1 MLNREET
8 RGPGHTNENVA
19 TILVVEDETA
29 LRELV
34 RHSLQ
39 KRNYG
44 VIEAKNGDEGV
55 EVFRK
60 HSKKIQLVI
69 SDLAMPGMDGL
80 ECRNRILAMEPHVR
94 FLFIS
99 GFPDRIVDRHNE
111 LLEGC
116 EFLAKPFRLEQ
127 LTEKVSRMLSKDAAA

>member
-1 MLNREET
+1 MLNLEET
-8 RGPGHTNENVA
+8 RGPVRMNENVA

-34 RHSLQ
+34 RHTLLR
-39 KRNYG
+39 RNYG
-44 VIEAKNGDEGV
+44 VVEAKNGEEGV

-60 HSKKIQLVI
+60 HGKKIQLVI

-80 ECRNRILAMEPHVR
+80 ECRNRILALEPRVR

-99 GFPDRIVDRHNE
+99 GFPDRIVDRHHE
-111 LLEGC
+111 SLEGC

-127 LTEKVSRMLSKDAAA
+127 LTEKVTRMLSKDAAA